1 MKNKILALIFVI
13 VSVFVIFVGQK
24 SNDYL
29 QLNICDV
36 GQGDGAVIKS
46 VGGRL
51 IVIDGGPDRKIL
63 DCVEELSVFKAKT
76 IDYMILTHP
85 HKDHVAGL
93 VELLERYDVGLV
105 IMAYEKSYEN
115 DEYNVF
121 KKKLED
127 ISVNW
132 VMSGDRYEIEDG
144 LRLEFVWPVYGYSA
158 KNVND
163 ESLVTRIVYKDSCFL
178 LTGDAGSDFEK
189 YYAENFLDCDGLK
202 VGHHGSK
209 FATSKYFLEVVRP
222 RIAVISSGV
231 NTYGHPSREVLSR
244 LSESGA
250 KIFRTDE
257 GTVKIVSSGLEWYI
271 ADTK

>member
-1 MKNKILALIFVI
+1 MKNKILALIFI
-13 VSVFVIFVGQK
+13 IISIFVFFIAQK
-24 SNDYL
+24 NNDYL

-36 GQGDGAVIKS
+36 GQGDGAIIRS
-46 VGGRL
+46 AGGKL
-51 IVIDGGPDRKIL
+51 IVVDGGPDRKIL
-63 DCVEELSVFKAKT
+63 DCIEELSVFKAKT

-93 VELLERYDVGLV
+93 VELLERYDVGIV
-105 IMAYEKSYEN
+105 IMAYEESYDN
-115 DEYNVF
+115 DEYEVF
-121 KKKLED
+121 REKLED
-127 ISVNW
+127 INMEW
-132 VMSGDRYEIEDG
+132 VMSGEVFEIEEG
-144 LRLEFVWPVYGYSA
+144 LRLEFVWPIYGYSA

-163 ESLVTRIVYKDSCFL
+163 ESLVTRIVYKNSCFL

-189 YYAENFLDCDGLK
+189 YYAENFSDCDGLK

-222 RIAVISSGV
+222 KIAVISSGE
-231 NTYGHPSREVLSR
+231 NTYGHPSGEVLSR
-244 LSESGA
+244 LSQSGA
-250 KIFRTDE
+250 NIFRTNE